1 MWVKWTMT
9 LVKLEG
15 PLETDTWLL
24 NESCSGL
31 AWPPSPRTHFSSQI
45 LENRQRKTGNSQ
57 TQPLAL
63 KTKCKIFFFLS
74 HFLRDRVFFKDS
86 LNISRKPLTF
96 FCFGKKS
103 LPSSPSPLWIRA
115 LKGTCIEVALSASAS
130 GPIGDSGWG
139 GAGWRLGTWE
149 GETCFQIP
157 SVPAAAPLLPWAP
170 ISSVAQREL
179 TQNTHTNR
187 TAMGPAFCRTA
198 QLPQMSLIKSS
209 PCWSLV

>member
-57 TQPLAL
+57 MQPLAL
-63 KTKCKIFFFLS
+63 TRKCKIFFFS

-86 LNISRKPLTF
+86 LNISKAESHRLF
-96 FCFGKKS
+96 FCFGKKK

-139 GAGWRLGTWE
+139 GVGWRLGTWE
-149 GETCFQIP
+149 GEICFQIP
-157 SVPAAAPLLPWAP
+157 SVPAATPLLPWAP
-170 ISSVAQREL
+170 ISSVARREL
-179 TQNTHTNR
+179 TQHTQ
-187 TAMGPAFCRTA
+187 TGLAFYRIV
-198 QLPQMSLIKSS
+198 QLPLMSLMKPESF